1 MNTAKS
7 SATTSRLILSLGTL
21 ASIVIIGGVLYKVQ
35 QESFMEAEVL
45 TIPEQSLETP
55 TEVIKVPEAMIPE
68 NNSLEESKEPKKP
81 KIKQPSLPNLDASDQ
96 FIRDRLVFLSEK
108 RDLAVWLT
116 TDDILRRSA
125 SYLDGL
131 ARGVILSNIFPLS
144 SPEGG
149 FSTHRDEQTIWLNAG
164 NYERYD
170 NTVSVISSLDMDLAA
185 QIFHLTR
192 PLLEGAFSELG
203 YRPRQMD
210 GIILTAL
217 DQIMNTPVIFEP
229 IQLSRDSVN
238 FKFFD
243 SKLESLTPLQKQL
256 VRAGPENTRRL
267 QKQAKLL
274 RTALMTPSGRQ
285 Q

>member
-1 MNTAKS
+1 MNTTKS

-81 KIKQPSLPNLDASDQ
+81 KIKRPSLPNLDASDQ
-96 FIRDRLVFLSEK
+96 FIRDRLVLLSEK

-149 FSTHRDEQTIWLNAG
+149 FSTHRDERTIWLNAG

-217 DQIMNTPVIFEP
+217 DQIMSTPVIFEP

-274 RTALMTPSGRQ
+274 RTALMTPNGRQ

>member
-1 MNTAKS
+1 MNTTKS
-7 SATTSRLILSLGTL
+7 SATTSKVILSLGTL
-21 ASIVIIGGVLYKVQ
+21 ASIIIIGSVLYKAQ
-35 QESFMEAEVL
+35 QESFIEAEVL
-45 TIPEQSLETP
+45 TIPEQILETP
-55 TEVIKVPEAMIPE
+55 TEVIKAPEATIPE
-68 NNSLEESKEPKKP
+68 NYPKEKSKEPKKAE
-81 KIKQPSLPNLDASDQ
+81 IKKPSLPSLDASDQ
-96 FIRDRLVFLSEK
+96 FIRDRLTLMSEK
-108 RDLAVWLT
+108 KNLALWLR

-144 SPEGG
+144 SPTGE

-170 NTVSVISSLDMDLAA
+170 NTVSVLSSLDMDLAA

-217 DQIMNTPVIFEP
+217 DQILNTPVIFEP

-238 FKFFD
+238 FKFSD

-267 QKQAKLL
+267 QKQAELL

>member
-1 MNTAKS
+1 MNTTKS

-55 TEVIKVPEAMIPE
+55 TQVIKVPEAMIPE

-96 FIRDRLVFLSEK
+96 FIRDRLVLLSEK
-108 RDLAVWLT
+108 RDLTVWLT

-274 RTALMTPSGRQ
+274 RIALMTPSGRQ

>member
-1 MNTAKS
+1 MNTTKS

-55 TEVIKVPEAMIPE
+55 TQVIKVPEAMIPE

-96 FIRDRLVFLSEK
+96 FIRDRLVLLSEK
-108 RDLAVWLT
+108 RDLIVWLT

-131 ARGVILSNIFPLS
+131 ARGIILSNIFPLS

-274 RTALMTPSGRQ
+274 RIALMTPSGRQ

>member
-1 MNTAKS
+1 MNTTKS

-81 KIKQPSLPNLDASDQ
+81 KIKRPSLPNLDASDQ

-144 SPEGG
+144 SPEGE

-243 SKLESLTPLQKQL
+243 SKLESLTPLHKQL

-274 RTALMTPSGRQ
+274 RTALMTPNGRQ

>member
-1 MNTAKS
+1 MNTTKS

-68 NNSLEESKEPKKP
+68 NNSAEESKEPKKP

-96 FIRDRLVFLSEK
+96 FIRDRLVLLSEK

-217 DQIMNTPVIFEP
+217 DQIMSTPVIFEP

-274 RTALMTPSGRQ
+274 RTALMTPNGRQ

>member
-1 MNTAKS
+1 MNTTKS

-21 ASIVIIGGVLYKVQ
+21 ASIVIIGSVLYKVQ

-68 NNSLEESKEPKKP
+68 NNSVEESKEPKKP

-96 FIRDRLVFLSEK
+96 FIRDRLGLLSEK

-125 SYLDGL
+125 SYVDGL

-144 SPEGG
+144 SPEGE

>member
-1 MNTAKS
+1 MNTTKS

-68 NNSLEESKEPKKP
+68 NNSVEESKEPKKP

-96 FIRDRLVFLSEK
+96 FIRDRLVLLSEK

>member
-1 MNTAKS
+1 MNTTKS

-68 NNSLEESKEPKKP
+68 NNSAEESKEPKKA

-96 FIRDRLVFLSEK
+96 FIRDRLVLLSEK